1 MVLRGPKKY
10 LNCPVCDAEIP
21 VAEDD
26 RAGSDI
32 YCAYCQS
39 PLKLRQAKG
48 KEEFYLEEDF

>member
-39 PLKLRQAKG
+39 PLKLRQVKG